1 MAEFSGIDLT
11 AARPPGVCDE
21 CMKDGLQHAQ
31 TGFEA
36 VYCRHRGLG
45 VWRVLRGYWRMAFV
59 SLDAFRSGILLGIA
73 EGENGVMEQK
83 EGTCN

>member
-1 MAEFSGIDLT
+1 
-11 AARPPGVCDE
+11 
-21 CMKDGLQHAQ
+21 
-31 TGFEA
+31 

-59 SLDAFRSGILLGIA
+59 SMEAFRGGILLGVA
-73 EGENGVMEQK
+73 EGENAVMEQQ